1 MIDIRLKVFR
11 SVALNQSFTRASQEL
26 FISQPA
32 ISKHVKELESEFNC
46 KLFERLAGK
55 IVITPAGQVMLD
67 HANRIL
73 KAYERMAF
81 EMNALQQKTT
91 GELRIGASTT
101 VSQYIIPEI
110 IANFRHDFPEITI
123 TLLSGNS
130 REVERALEQS
140 RIDLGMVE
148 GISRQPQFK
157 YTAFM
162 DDELVPIV
170 STRGGL
176 SAYDSIDLETLKR
189 VPIVL
194 REFGSGSLD
203 VIRQAFEK
211 KGISLSELNIEMSLG
226 TTEGIK
232 HYVDHSSSMG
242 IVSIRSV
249 SKEVFNN
256 IFKIVDLDGLKIGR
270 RLAFVERQGEVSALS
285 RKFKMFIT
293 KCYNR

>member
-1 MIDIRLKVFR
+1 M
-11 SVALNQSFTRASQEL
+11 
-26 FISQPA
+26 
-32 ISKHVKELESEFNC
+32 
-46 KLFERLAGK
+46 
-55 IVITPAGQVMLD
+55 
-67 HANRIL
+67 
-73 KAYERMAF
+73 
-81 EMNALQQKTT
+81 
-91 GELRIGASTT
+91 
-101 VSQYIIPEI
+101 
-110 IANFRHDFPEITI
+110 
-123 TLLSGNS
+123 
-130 REVERALEQS
+130 
-140 RIDLGMVE
+140 
-148 GISRQPQFK
+148 
-157 YTAFM
+157 
-162 DDELVPIV
+162 

-232 HYVDHSSSMG
+232 HYVEHSSSMG